1 MAIKSKIY
9 FSIFL
14 IIAIFNYANSQNIIT
29 SWHYDK
35 VQMYDLETIGD
46 IFVDDTFTD
55 IIFDDFSEYSI
66 DIKNLK
72 ITSVHQS
79 LYDSYLN
86 FKSGLFLFMPD
97 KVSFSFEFEYTYEGS
112 SAKATFDFKMNMIRF
127 RVKNNKEEQTQSAN
141 ITAGFSENDFSVY
154 DVSDKTLAEKIKLA
168 LYAGFKDH
176 DFVNNKI
183 LAKIDLVDHY
193 KKRLS
198 KKADFKLTTSIFL
211 NSKEYTIKLNRFIGF
226 CEDVTGERKNSL
238 CYYSGEFENEEDKTD
253 RSKAPINNQDFLNS
267 TDYNTFININLIN
280 KIAQKITEE
289 GINEK
294 TFNKNTPK
302 KTLPYSFNLASLK
315 TYFTNLDSYA
325 DDIEFSTTI
334 KISEFD
340 SKNAKFNVAFNL
352 GENKNVFSIDVE
364 ISMKLALSLKKNVKL
379 NLCVESV
386 SDIKT
391 KISTGDVTIK
401 DEDKLKT
408 AVENSFDFKNY
419 PFCLS
424 DDGISFK
431 DYYSKILKAQTLDE
445 GFYLFGN
452 QLYQ

>member
-14 IIAIFNYANSQNIIT
+14 IISIFNYANSQNIIT

-35 VQMYDLETIGD
+35 VQMYDLQTIGD

-55 IIFDDFSEYSI
+55 IVFDDFSEYSI

-86 FKSGLFLFMPD
+86 YKSGLFLFMPD
-97 KVSFSFEFEYTYEGS
+97 KVSFSFAFEYTYEGAS
-112 SAKATFDFKMNMIRF
+112 SKATFDFKMNMIRV
-127 RVKNNKEEQTQSAN
+127 RVKNNKEEQIQSAN
-141 ITAGFSENDFSVY
+141 ITAGYSENDFSVY
-154 DVSDKTLAEKIKLA
+154 DISDKTLAEKIKLA

-198 KKADFKLTTSIFL
+198 KKADFKLTTS
-211 NSKEYTIKLNRFIGF
+211 T
-226 CEDVTGERKNSL
+226 
-238 CYYSGEFENEEDKTD
+238 YYSGEFENEEDKTD
-253 RSKAPINNQDFLNS
+253 RTQAPINNQDFLKS
-267 TDYNTFININLIN
+267 TDYNTFININLMN
-280 KIAQKITEE
+280 KIAQKITEG

-294 TFNKNTPK
+294 TYNKNTPK
-302 KTLPYSFNLASLK
+302 KTLPYSFNLESLK
-315 TYFTNLDSYA
+315 TYFNNLDSYA
-325 DDIEFSTTI
+325 DDTEFSTTI
-334 KISEFD
+334 KISNFD

-391 KISTGDVTIK
+391 KISTGNVEIK

-424 DDGISFK
+424 DDGVSFK
-431 DYYSKILKAQTLDE
+431 DYYSKILKTQALDE